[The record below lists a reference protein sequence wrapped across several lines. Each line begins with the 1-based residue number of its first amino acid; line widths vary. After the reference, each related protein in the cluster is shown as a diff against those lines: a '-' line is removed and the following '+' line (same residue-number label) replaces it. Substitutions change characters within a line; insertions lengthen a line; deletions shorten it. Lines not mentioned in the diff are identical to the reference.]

1 MRRPLVFM
9 LLLLVWP
16 MFSHA
21 DLTIE
26 INEGKDDPVPIA
38 VVPFG
43 WKAGVTLREDVASIV
58 ERDLHRSGLFEP
70 LSRAD
75 MLSRP
80 AKASEVYYRDWKSL
94 GVDYVV
100 VGELSFGANNN
111 LVARYEL
118 LDVNTQRS
126 ILQGEE
132 SQGFDKVRFLAHTI
146 SDRVFEKLTNVR
158 GAFRTQLLYVS
169 AVREGDNRFRYRLL
183 KSDIDGVGEE
193 VLADSMEPILAPAWG
208 PNGKNI
214 AYVSFK
220 TTRPAIYLHNLETG
234 ERKQLTNFRG
244 LNGAPAFSPDGKQMA
259 MVLSKDGSPDIY
271 VMDLATQALTKVT
284 NHFAIDT
291 EPAWAPDGKS
301 IYFTSDRGGKP
312 QIYKVELASGSV
324 ERITFE
330 GDYNARARV
339 LGDGLGLVMVHRVQG
354 RFAIA
359 VQDFKRNRVEI
370 LTSTNLDESPSVA
383 PNGSMMLYSTTYNGQ
398 GVLAAVSVDGGV
410 RYRLPSRFG
419 DVREPAWSPFLYE

>member
-1 MRRPLVFM
+1 MLKRV
-9 LLLLVWP
+9 LLLMVMLGCA
-16 MFSHA
+16 MASQA
-21 DLTIE
+21 ELTIE

-43 WKAGVTLREDVASIV
+43 WKAGVTLREDVAAIV
-58 ERDLHRSGLFEP
+58 ERDLHRSGLFNP

-80 AKASEVYYRDWKSL
+80 ANAGEVYYRDWKSL

-100 VGELSFGANNN
+100 VGELSFGRDNK
-111 LVARYEL
+111 LVAKYEL

-132 SQGFDKVRFLAHTI
+132 SQSFDRVRFLAHTL
-146 SDRVFEKLTNVR
+146 SDKIYEKLTNIR

-208 PNGKNI
+208 PDGKKI

-234 ERKQLTNFRG
+234 ERQQLTDFRG
-244 LNGAPAFSPDGKQMA
+244 LNGAPAFSPDGSRMA

-271 VMDLATQALTKVT
+271 VMDLASRALQRVT

-312 QIYKVELASGSV
+312 QIYKVELATGRV

-354 RFAIA
+354 KFHIA

-370 LTSTNLDESPSVA
+370 LTSTDLDESPSVA
-383 PNGSMMLYSTTYNGQ
+383 PNGSMLLYATTYSGQ

>member
-1 MRRPLVFM
+1 MRKPLIITLF
-9 LLLLVWP
+9 LLLWTLPSV
-16 MFSHA
+16 A

-80 AKASEVYYRDWKSL
+80 ANANEVYYRDWKSL

-100 VGELSFGANNN
+100 VGELSFGRDNN

-132 SQGFDKVRFLAHTI
+132 SQSFDKVRFLAHTI
-146 SDRVFEKLTNVR
+146 SDRIYEKLTNVR

-193 VLADSMEPILAPAWG
+193 VLADSMEPILAPTWS
-208 PNGKNI
+208 PDGKNI
-214 AYVSFK
+214 AYVSFR
-220 TTRPAIYLHNLETG
+220 TTRPAIYLHNLQTG
-234 ERKQLTNFRG
+234 QRKQLTNFRG
-244 LNGAPAFSPDGKQMA
+244 FNGAPAFSPDGKQLA

-271 VMDLATQALTKVT
+271 VMDLASQSLKKVT

-312 QIYKVELASGSV
+312 QIYRVELASGSV
-324 ERITFE
+324 ERVTFE
-330 GDYNARARV
+330 GDYNARARI

-354 RFAIA
+354 RFHIA

-370 LTSTNLDESPSVA
+370 LTSTDLDESPSVA
-383 PNGSMMLYSTTYNGQ
+383 PNGSMLLYSTTYNGK

>member
-1 MRRPLVFM
+1 MRKPLIITLF
-9 LLLLVWP
+9 LLLWTLPSV
-16 MFSHA
+16 A

-80 AKASEVYYRDWKSL
+80 ANANEVYYRDWKSL

-100 VGELSFGANNN
+100 VGELSFGRDNN

-132 SQGFDKVRFLAHTI
+132 SQSFDKVRFLAHTI
-146 SDRVFEKLTNVR
+146 SDRIYEKLTNVR

-193 VLADSMEPILAPAWG
+193 VLADSMEPILAPTWS
-208 PNGKNI
+208 PDGKKI

-234 ERKQLTNFRG
+234 ERQQLTNFRG
-244 LNGAPAFSPDGKQMA
+244 LNGAPAFSPDGRQLA

-271 VMDLATQALTKVT
+271 VMDL
-284 NHFAIDT
+284 T
-291 EPAWAPDGKS
+291 EYKKEIGLMPPDKT
-301 IYFTSDRGGKP
+301 I
-312 QIYKVELASGSV
+312 
-324 ERITFE
+324 
-330 GDYNARARV
+330 
-339 LGDGLGLVMVHRVQG
+339 
-354 RFAIA
+354 
-359 VQDFKRNRVEI
+359 
-370 LTSTNLDESPSVA
+370 
-383 PNGSMMLYSTTYNGQ
+383 
-398 GVLAAVSVDGGV
+398 
-410 RYRLPSRFG
+410 
-419 DVREPAWSPFLYE
+419 

>member
-1 MRRPLVFM
+1 MLRRALILVFM
-9 LLLLVWP
+9 LGCAAA
-16 MFSHA
+16 SRA

-26 INEGKDDPVPIA
+26 INKGNDDPLPIA

-43 WKAGVTLREDVASIV
+43 WKAGVTLQDDVAAIV
-58 ERDLHRSGLFEP
+58 ERDLHRSGLFNP

-80 AKASEVYYRDWKSL
+80 SNASEVYYRDWKSL

-100 VGELSFGANNN
+100 VGELSFGRDNN
-111 LVARYEL
+111 LVAKYEL
-118 LDVNTQRS
+118 LDVNSQRS

-132 SQGFDKVRFLAHTI
+132 SQSLDKVRFLAHTL
-146 SDRVFEKLTNVR
+146 SDKIYEKLTNIR

-234 ERKQLTNFRG
+234 ERQQLTNFRG
-244 LNGAPAFSPDGKQMA
+244 LNGAPAFSPDGSQLA

-271 VMDLATQALTKVT
+271 VMDLASRALQRVTK
-284 NHFAIDT
+284 HFAIDT
-291 EPAWAPDGKS
+291 EPAWAPDGKW

-312 QIYKVELASGSV
+312 QIYKVELATGNV
-324 ERITFE
+324 ERVTFE

-339 LGDGLGLVMVHRVQG
+339 LGDNLGLVMVHRAQG
-354 RFAIA
+354 KFHIA

-370 LTSTNLDESPSVA
+370 LTSTDLDESPSVA
-383 PNGSMMLYSTTYNGQ
+383 PNGSMLLYSTMYNGQ

-419 DVREPAWSPFLYE
+419 DVREPAWSPFLY